1 MQLIMQIPWY
11 VCIMMGYVT
20 YTNYSDEP
28 CGIYS
33 SKELNY
39 NNVAENILKRKV
51 KNGLK
56 NQI

>member
-1 MQLIMQIPWY
+1 MQIPWY